1 MVVVV
6 DVDVEVVVD
15 VAVDVV
21 VAVEEGVVGAR
32 ILSMGLREA
41 VLLSPQSRALAA
53 ATDVEDLT
61 L

>member
-1 MVVVV
+1 MV

-21 VAVEEGVVGAR
+21 VAVEEGVVGPR
-32 ILSMGLREA
+32 LLSMGLLEA
-41 VLLSPQSRALAA
+41 VLPSLPSRALAA

>member
-6 DVDVEVVVD
+6 DVAVAVVVD

-21 VAVEEGVVGAR
+21 VAVEEGVVGPR
-32 ILSMGLREA
+32 LLSMGLLEA
-41 VLLSPQSRALAA
+41 VLPSPQSRALAA
-53 ATDVEDLT
+53 AIAVEDLT